1 MAMGVEVDRGSGG
14 PAAAS
19 PGAGAAGRSGERALL
34 GTLSVAVALAAWE
47 AAGRLR
53 LVDPLFI
60 SAPSRIVAAG
70 IELFASGG
78 LWNDLRVSGIEF
90 LAGFALS
97 VLVGI
102 PLGLV
107 MGWYRRVADVL
118 DPFVSAFYA
127 TPRVALLPLVVI
139 WVGIG
144 IWSKIV
150 IVFLGAVFPVL
161 LSTYSGV
168 RTTDGRLL
176 RAARSFGADDLQIFR
191 TLILPGSVPF
201 IVTGLRLAVGRAL
214 IGVVVGELYAATAGI
229 GFLISVAG
237 NSFQTDKVFVGV
249 LLIALVG
256 IASMELLTR
265 LERRFDRWRPAVG
278 AEI

>member
-168 RTTDGRLL
+168 RTTDG
-176 RAARSFGADDLQIFR
+176 
-191 TLILPGSVPF
+191 
-201 IVTGLRLAVGRAL
+201 
-214 IGVVVGELYAATAGI
+214 
-229 GFLISVAG
+229 
-237 NSFQTDKVFVGV
+237 
-249 LLIALVG
+249 
-256 IASMELLTR
+256 
-265 LERRFDRWRPAVG
+265 
-278 AEI
+278 